1 MTKSNCIF
9 ETNSPLIFLLLFL
22 AVSTKIVYAQN
33 INAEQLIQASINYH
47 DPDSK
52 WSTFKDTLVVEMTAP
67 KQTPRVSKVYLN
79 NLNNNFHLQ
88 VEKDG
93 NVISYYLSENKCDL
107 KINGRSNF
115 NQSEAKKFNLSCER
129 GQMLKNYYTYL
140 YGMPMKTMDPGA
152 IITNKVERKLFKGKD
167 FLVIEVKYKPEVGND
182 IWFFYF
188 NPKTFALEA
197 YQFFKSNDNGELIS
211 DTGEYIL
218 FEGQTIINNIKM
230 PKVRSWYYNKNNIFL
245 GKDSLLN

>member
-9 ETNSPLIFLLLFL
+9 YAKLPPLFLLLFL
-22 AVSTKIVYAQN
+22 TVFTKIINAQN
-33 INAEQLIQASINYH
+33 INAEQLIKASINYH

-67 KQTPRVSKVYLN
+67 EQTPRVSKVYLN
-79 NLNNNFHLQ
+79 NLNNNFYLK
-88 VEKDG
+88 VEKDS
-93 NVISYYLSENKCDL
+93 NVISYYLSANTCEL
-107 KINGRSNF
+107 KLNGRSNF
-115 NQSEAKKFNLSCER
+115 KHGEAKKFNLSCER
-129 GQMLKNYYTYL
+129 GQMLKNYYSYL
-140 YGMPMKTMDPGA
+140 YGMPMKIMDPGA
-152 IITNKVERKLFKGKD
+152 IITNKVERKWFQGKE
-167 FLVIEVKYKPEVGND
+167 FLVLEVKYTPEVGND

-197 YQFFKSNDNGELIS
+197 YQFFKSNNDGKLIS

-218 FEGQTIINNIKM
+218 FEGQTIINNIKI
-230 PKVRSWYYNKNNIFL
+230 PKVRSWYYNKNNSFL